1 MASYFN
7 LTLDTLAPQGLTIKL
22 NNGSQYTTSKAVQL
36 AINVTDESADGYQ
49 MKVWG
54 IDGIAKESDAVWETL
69 ANVKDITLPT
79 GDGLKTVY
87 VKVRDDVYNETAVT
101 STSITLDT
109 SVPAVTI
116 IGPDV
121 SRISK
126 TSPKDVATFS
136 FTSDVAFTEYKIKVV
151 PSKSSLHD
159 AGTLIGTANGS
170 TNMTAT
176 GTFKASTAISCKIY
190 GKFGFSAAVMPA
202 KNINSFHNGLIISL
216 LINNYN
222 LLR

>member
-36 AINVTDESADGYQ
+36 AINVTDESAVGYQ

-87 VKVRDDVYNETAVT
+87 VKVRDDVYNETTVA

-121 SRISK
+121 SKISK
-126 TSPKDVATFS
+126 TAPKNVATFS

-170 TNMTAT
+170 TNMSAT

-190 GKFGFSAAVMPA
+190 GKDLEIASSGDGEKIIKVFV
-202 KNINSFHNGLIISL
+202 KNTVGTWSVA
-216 LINNYN
+216 
-222 LLR
+222 

>member
-22 NNGSQYTTSKAVQL
+22 NNGSQYTTNKTVQL
-36 AINVTDESADGYQ
+36 AVNVTDESADGYQ

-69 ANVKDITLPT
+69 ANIKNVTLST

-87 VKVRDDVYNETAVT
+87 VKVRDDVYNETVAASAT
-101 STSITLDT
+101 ITLDT

-121 SRISK
+121 SKISK

-159 AGTLIGTANGS
+159 AGTLIGAANGS
-170 TNMTAT
+170 TNMSAT

-190 GKFGFSAAVMPA
+190 GKDLELASSGDGEKIIKVFV
-202 KNINSFHNGLIISL
+202 KNTVGTWSVA
-216 LINNYN
+216 
-222 LLR
+222 

>member
-22 NNGSQYTTSKAVQL
+22 NNGSQYTTNKTVQL
-36 AINVTDESADGYQ
+36 AVNVTDESADGYQ

-69 ANVKDITLPT
+69 ANIKNVTLST

-87 VKVRDDVYNETAVT
+87 VKVRDDVYNETVAASAT
-101 STSITLDT
+101 ITLDT

-121 SRISK
+121 SKISK

-136 FTSDVAFTEYKIKVV
+136 FTSNTAFTEQTIKVV
-151 PSKSSLHD
+151 PSNSSLHD
-159 AGTLIGTANGS
+159 AGVQIGTATGS
-170 TNMTAT
+170 TNMSAT
-176 GTFKASTAISCKIY
+176 GTFKASTAISCKVY
-190 GKFGFSAAVMPA
+190 GKDLEAASSGDGEKIIKVFV
-202 KNINSFHNGLIISL
+202 KNAHGTWSVAQ
-216 LINNYN
+216 
-222 LLR
+222 

>member
-22 NNGSQYTTSKAVQL
+22 NNGSQYTTNKTVQL
-36 AINVTDESADGYQ
+36 AVNVTDESADGYQ

-87 VKVRDDVYNETAVT
+87 VKVRDDVCNETAAASAT
-101 STSITLDT
+101 ITLDT

-126 TSPKDVATFS
+126 TAPKNVATFS
-136 FTSDVAFTEYKIKVV
+136 FTSDVSFTEYKIKVV

-170 TNMTAT
+170 TNMNAT
-176 GTFKASTAISCKIY
+176 GTFMASTAISCKVY
-190 GKFGFSAAVMPA
+190 GKDLEAASSGDGEKIIKVFV
-202 KNINSFHNGLIISL
+202 KNAHGTWSVA
-216 LINNYN
+216 
-222 LLR
+222 

>member
-22 NNGSQYTTSKAVQL
+22 NNGSQYTTNKTVQL
-36 AINVTDESADGYQ
+36 AVNVTDESADGYQ

-54 IDGIAKESDAVWETL
+54 INGVANESDATWETL
-69 ANVKDITLPT
+69 ANIKNVTLST

-87 VKVRDDVYNETAVT
+87 VKVRDDVYNETIAT
-101 STSITLDT
+101 TATITLDT

-121 SRISK
+121 SKISK

-136 FTSDVAFTEYKIKVV
+136 FTSDTAFTEYKIKVV
-151 PSKSSLHD
+151 PSNSSLHD
-159 AGTLIGTANGS
+159 AGVQIGTANGS
-170 TNMTAT
+170 TNMSAT

-190 GKFGFSAAVMPA
+190 GKDLEAASSGDGEKIIKVFV
-202 KNINSFHNGLIISL
+202 KNAHGTWSVA
-216 LINNYN
+216 
-222 LLR
+222 

>member
-7 LTLDTLAPQGLTIKL
+7 LTLDTLAPQGLSIKL

-69 ANVKDITLPT
+69 ANVKDITLST

-87 VKVRDDVYNETAVT
+87 VKVRDDVYNETAVA

-170 TNMTAT
+170 TNMSAT

-190 GKFGFSAAVMPA
+190 GKDLELASSGDGEKIIKVFV
-202 KNINSFHNGLIISL
+202 KNTVGTWSVA
-216 LINNYN
+216 
-222 LLR
+222 

>member
-136 FTSDVAFTEYKIKVV
+136 FTSEVAFTEYKIKVV

-170 TNMTAT
+170 TNMSAT

-190 GKFGFSAAVMPA
+190 GKDLELASSGDGEKIIKVFV
-202 KNINSFHNGLIISL
+202 KNTVGTWSVA
-216 LINNYN
+216 
-222 LLR
+222 

>member
-136 FTSDVAFTEYKIKVV
+136 FTSDVAFTEYKVKVV

-170 TNMTAT
+170 TNMSAT
-176 GTFKASTAISCKIY
+176 GTFNASTAISCKIY
-190 GKFGFSAAVMPA
+190 GKDLELASSGDGEKIIKVFV
-202 KNINSFHNGLIISL
+202 KNTVGTWSVA
-216 LINNYN
+216 
-222 LLR
+222 

>member
-7 LTLDTLAPQGLTIKL
+7 LVLDTLAPQELAVKL
-22 NNGSQYTTSKAVQL
+22 NNGSQYTTSK
-36 AINVTDESADGYQ
+36 NVTLSISVSDTSTSGYQ

-54 IDGIAKESDAVWETL
+54 VDGTSSEDSASWETF
-69 ANVKDITLPT
+69 AATKSIALPT

-87 VKVRDDVYNETAVT
+87 VKVRDDVCNETAAASAT
-101 STSITLDT
+101 ITLDT

-126 TSPKDVATFS
+126 TAPKNVATFS

-170 TNMTAT
+170 TNMSAT
-176 GTFKASTAISCKIY
+176 GTFKASTAISCKVY
-190 GKFGFSAAVMPA
+190 GKDLEAASSGDGEKIIKVFV
-202 KNINSFHNGLIISL
+202 KNAHGTWSVA
-216 LINNYN
+216 
-222 LLR
+222 

>member
-22 NNGSQYTTSKAVQL
+22 NNGSQYTTSKS
-36 AINVTDESADGYQ
+36 VTLSIALTDASTAGYQ

-54 IDGIAKESDAVWETL
+54 INGAELESDASWETF
-69 ANVKDITLPT
+69 ASTKSIALPT

-87 VKVRDDVYNETAVT
+87 VKVRDDVCNETAAASAT
-101 STSITLDT
+101 ITLDT

-126 TSPKDVATFS
+126 TAPKNVATFS

-176 GTFKASTAISCKIY
+176 GTFKASTAITCKIY
-190 GKFGFSAAVMPA
+190 GKDLEAASAGDGQKIIKVFV
-202 KNINSFHNGLIISL
+202 KNAHGTWSVA
-216 LINNYN
+216 
-222 LLR
+222 

>member
-7 LTLDTLAPQGLTIKL
+7 LVLDTLAPQGLSIKL
-22 NNGSQYTTSKAVQL
+22 NNGSQYTTSK
-36 AINVTDESADGYQ
+36 NVTLSISVSDTSTSGYQ

-54 IDGIAKESDAVWETL
+54 IDGASSEDNATWETF
-69 ANVKDITLPT
+69 AATKSIALPT

-87 VKVRDDVYNETAVT
+87 VKVRDDVCNETAAA
-101 STSITLDT
+101 SASITLDT

-126 TSPKDVATFS
+126 TAPKN
-136 FTSDVAFTEYKIKVV
+136 VAFTEYKIKVV

-159 AGTLIGTANGS
+159 AGTLIGTTNGS
-170 TNMTAT
+170 TNMSAT
-176 GTFKASTAISCKIY
+176 GTFKANTAISCKIY
-190 GKFGFSAAVMPA
+190 GKDLEAASSGDGEKIIKVFV
-202 KNINSFHNGLIISL
+202 KNAHGTWSVA
-216 LINNYN
+216 
-222 LLR
+222 

>member
-1 MASYFN
+1 
-7 LTLDTLAPQGLTIKL
+7 
-22 NNGSQYTTSKAVQL
+22 
-36 AINVTDESADGYQ
+36 

-54 IDGIAKESDAVWETL
+54 IDGASSEDSASWETFASTKSIAL
-69 ANVKDITLPT
+69 ST

-87 VKVRDDVYNETAVT
+87 VKVRDDVCNETAAISAT
-101 STSITLDT
+101 ITLDT

-126 TSPKDVATFS
+126 TAPKNVATFS

-159 AGTLIGTANGS
+159 AGTLIGTVNGS
-170 TNMTAT
+170 TNMNAT
-176 GTFKASTAISCKIY
+176 GSFKASTAISCKIY
-190 GKFGFSAAVMPA
+190 GKDLEIASSGDGEKIIKVFV
-202 KNINSFHNGLIISL
+202 KNAHGTWSVA
-216 LINNYN
+216 
-222 LLR
+222 

>member
-22 NNGSQYTTSKAVQL
+22 NNGSQYTTSKS
-36 AINVTDESADGYQ
+36 VTLSIALTDASTAGYQ

-54 IDGIAKESDAVWETL
+54 INGAELESDASWETF
-69 ANVKDITLPT
+69 ATSKSITLLNN
-79 GDGLKTVY
+79 DGLKTVY
-87 VKVRDDVYNETAVT
+87 VKVRDDVCNETAAASAT
-101 STSITLDT
+101 ITLDT

-126 TSPKDVATFS
+126 TAPKNVATFS

-170 TNMTAT
+170 TNMSAT
-176 GTFKASTAISCKIY
+176 GTFKASTAISCKVY
-190 GKFGFSAAVMPA
+190 GKDLEAASSGDGEKIIKVFV
-202 KNINSFHNGLIISL
+202 KNAHGTWSVA
-216 LINNYN
+216 
-222 LLR
+222 

>member
-159 AGTLIGTANGS
+159 AGTLIGTVNGS
-170 TNMTAT
+170 TNMSAT
-176 GTFKASTAISCKIY
+176 GTFKASTAISCKVY
-190 GKFGFSAAVMPA
+190 GKDLEAASSGDGEKIIKVFV
-202 KNINSFHNGLIISL
+202 KNAHGTWSVA
-216 LINNYN
+216 
-222 LLR
+222 

>member
-7 LTLDTLAPQGLTIKL
+7 LVLDTLAPQGLAVKL
-22 NNGSQYTTSKAVQL
+22 NNGSQYTTSK
-36 AINVTDESADGYQ
+36 NVSLSVSISDTSTSGYQ

-54 IDGIAKESDAVWETL
+54 IDGASSEDNATWETF
-69 ANVKDITLPT
+69 AATKSIALPT

-87 VKVRDDVYNETAVT
+87 VKVRDDVCNETAAASAT
-101 STSITLDT
+101 ITLDT

-126 TSPKDVATFS
+126 TAPKNVATFS
-136 FTSDVAFTEYKIKVV
+136 FTSDVDFVEYKIKVV
-151 PSKSSLHD
+151 PSQSSLND

-170 TNMTAT
+170 ANMKGT
-176 GTFKASTAISCKIY
+176 GTFKKNNAISCKIY
-190 GKFGFSAAVMPA
+190 GKDLEMASSGDGEKIIKVFV
-202 KNINSFHNGLIISL
+202 KNAHGTWSVA
-216 LINNYN
+216 
-222 LLR
+222 

>member
-7 LTLDTLAPQGLTIKL
+7 LVLDTLAPQGLAVKL
-22 NNGSQYTTSKAVQL
+22 NNGSQYTTSK
-36 AINVTDESADGYQ
+36 NVTLSISVSDTSTSGYQ

-54 IDGIAKESDAVWETL
+54 IDGASSEDNATWETF
-69 ANVKDITLPT
+69 ASTKSIALPT

-87 VKVRDDVYNETAVT
+87 VKVRDDVCNETAAASAT
-101 STSITLDT
+101 ITLDT

-126 TSPKDVATFS
+126 TAPKNVATFS

-170 TNMTAT
+170 TNMNAT
-176 GTFKASTAISCKIY
+176 GTFKASAAISCKIY
-190 GKFGFSAAVMPA
+190 GKDLETASSGDGEKIIKVFV
-202 KNINSFHNGLIISL
+202 KNTHGTWSVA
-216 LINNYN
+216 
-222 LLR
+222 

>member
-36 AINVTDESADGYQ
+36 AINVTDESAVGYQ

-69 ANVKDITLPT
+69 ANIKNVTLST

-87 VKVRDDVYNETAVT
+87 VKVRDDVYNETVAASAT
-101 STSITLDT
+101 ITLDT

-121 SRISK
+121 SKISK

-136 FTSDVAFTEYKIKVV
+136 FTSNTAFTEYKIKVV
-151 PSKSSLHD
+151 PSNSSLHD
-159 AGTLIGTANGS
+159 AGVQIGTANGS
-170 TNMTAT
+170 TNMSAT
-176 GTFKASTAISCKIY
+176 GTFKASTAISCKVY
-190 GKFGFSAAVMPA
+190 GKDLEAASSGDGEKIIKVFV
-202 KNINSFHNGLIISL
+202 KNAHGTWSVA
-216 LINNYN
+216 
-222 LLR
+222 

>member
-7 LTLDTLAPQGLTIKL
+7 LVLDTLAPQGLTVKL
-22 NNGSQYTTSKAVQL
+22 NNGSQYTTSK
-36 AINVTDESADGYQ
+36 NVTLSISVSDTSTSGYQ

-54 IDGIAKESDAVWETL
+54 IDGASSEDSASWETF
-69 ANVKDITLPT
+69 ASTKSIALPT

-87 VKVRDDVYNETAVT
+87 VKVRDDVCNETAAASAT
-101 STSITLDT
+101 ITLDT

-126 TSPKDVATFS
+126 TAPKNVATFS
-136 FTSDVAFTEYKIKVV
+136 FTCDVDFTEYKIKVV

-159 AGTLIGTANGS
+159 AGTLIGMDNGS
-170 TNMTAT
+170 ANLRGT
-176 GTFKASTAISCKIY
+176 GTFKKNTAISCKIL
-190 GKFGFSAAVMPA
+190 GKDLEVASSGDGEKIIKVFV
-202 KNINSFHNGLIISL
+202 KNVHGTWSVA
-216 LINNYN
+216 
-222 LLR
+222 

>member
-7 LTLDTLAPQGLTIKL
+7 LVLDTLAPQGLTVKL
-22 NNGSQYTTSKAVQL
+22 NNGSQYTTSK
-36 AINVTDESADGYQ
+36 NVTLSISVSDTATSGYQ

-54 IDGIAKESDAVWETL
+54 IDGASSEDSASWETF
-69 ANVKDITLPT
+69 APTKSITLPT

-87 VKVRDDVYNETAVT
+87 VKVRDDVFNETAAASAT
-101 STSITLDT
+101 ITLDT

-126 TSPKDVATFS
+126 TAPKNVATFS

-159 AGTLIGTANGS
+159 AGTLIGTVNGS
-170 TNMTAT
+170 TNMNAT
-176 GTFKASTAISCKIY
+176 GSFKASTAITCKIY
-190 GKFGFSAAVMPA
+190 GKDLEAASNGDGEKIIKVFV
-202 KNINSFHNGLIISL
+202 KNSVGTWSVA
-216 LINNYN
+216 
-222 LLR
+222 

>member
-159 AGTLIGTANGS
+159 AGTLIGAANMS
-170 TNMTAT
+170 AT

-190 GKFGFSAAVMPA
+190 GKDLELASSGDGEKIIKVFV
-202 KNINSFHNGLIISL
+202 KNTVGTWSVA
-216 LINNYN
+216 
-222 LLR
+222 

>member
-22 NNGSQYTTSKAVQL
+22 NNGSQYTTNKTVQL
-36 AINVTDESADGYQ
+36 AVNVTDESADGYQ

-87 VKVRDDVYNETAVT
+87 VKVRDDVCNETAAASAT
-101 STSITLDT
+101 ITLDT

-121 SRISK
+121 SKISK

-136 FTSDVAFTEYKIKVV
+136 FTSDTTFTEYKIKVV
-151 PSKSSLHD
+151 PSNSSLHD
-159 AGTLIGTANGS
+159 AGVQIGTANGS
-170 TNMTAT
+170 TNMSAT
-176 GTFKASTAISCKIY
+176 GTFKASTAISCKVY
-190 GKFGFSAAVMPA
+190 GKDLEAASSGDGEKIIKVFV
-202 KNINSFHNGLIISL
+202 KNAHGTWSVA
-216 LINNYN
+216 
-222 LLR
+222 

>member
-7 LTLDTLAPQGLTIKL
+7 LVLDTLAPQGLTVKL
-22 NNGSQYTTSKAVQL
+22 NNGSQYTTSK
-36 AINVTDESADGYQ
+36 NVTLSISVSDTSTSGYQ

-54 IDGIAKESDAVWETL
+54 IDGASSEDSASWETF
-69 ANVKDITLPT
+69 APTKSIALPT

-87 VKVRDDVYNETAVT
+87 VKVRDDVFNETAAASAT
-101 STSITLDT
+101 ITLDT

-121 SRISK
+121 ARISK
-126 TSPKDVATFS
+126 TAPKNVATFS

-190 GKFGFSAAVMPA
+190 GKDLEAASSGDGEKIIKVFV
-202 KNINSFHNGLIISL
+202 KNAHGTWSVA
-216 LINNYN
+216 
-222 LLR
+222 

>member
-109 SVPAVTI
+109 SAPAVTI

-159 AGTLIGTANGS
+159 AGTLIGAANGS
-170 TNMTAT
+170 TNMSAT

-190 GKFGFSAAVMPA
+190 GKDLELASSGDGEKIIKVFV
-202 KNINSFHNGLIISL
+202 KNTVGTWSVA
-216 LINNYN
+216 
-222 LLR
+222 

>member
-22 NNGSQYTTSKAVQL
+22 NNGSQYTTSKS
-36 AINVTDESADGYQ
+36 VTLSIVLTDASTVGYQ

-54 IDGIAKESDAVWETL
+54 VNGAETEADASWETY
-69 ANVKDITLPT
+69 ASSKNITLLNN
-79 GDGLKTVY
+79 DGLKTVY
-87 VKVRDDVYNETAVT
+87 VKVRDDVCNETAAASAT
-101 STSITLDT
+101 ITLDT

-126 TSPKDVATFS
+126 TAPKNVATFS

-159 AGTLIGTANGS
+159 AGTLIGSANGS
-170 TNMTAT
+170 TNMSAT
-176 GTFKASTAISCKIY
+176 GTFKASTAITCKIY
-190 GKFGFSAAVMPA
+190 GKDLEAASAGDGEKIIKVFV
-202 KNINSFHNGLIISL
+202 KNAHGTWSVA
-216 LINNYN
+216 
-222 LLR
+222 

>member
-22 NNGSQYTTSKAVQL
+22 NNGSQYTTNKTVQL
-36 AINVTDESADGYQ
+36 AVNVTDESADGYQ

-54 IDGIAKESDAVWETL
+54 INGIAKESDAVWETL
-69 ANVKDITLPT
+69 ANIKNVTLST

-87 VKVRDDVYNETAVT
+87 VKVRDDVYNETVAASAT
-101 STSITLDT
+101 ITLDT

-121 SRISK
+121 SKISK

-136 FTSDVAFTEYKIKVV
+136 FTSNTAFTEYKIKVV
-151 PSKSSLHD
+151 PSNSSLHD
-159 AGTLIGTANGS
+159 AGVQIGTANGS
-170 TNMTAT
+170 TNMSAT
-176 GTFKASTAISCKIY
+176 GTFKASTAISCKVY
-190 GKFGFSAAVMPA
+190 GKDLEAASSGDGEKIIKVFV
-202 KNINSFHNGLIISL
+202 KNAHGTWSVA
-216 LINNYN
+216 
-222 LLR
+222 

>member
-170 TNMTAT
+170 TSMSAT

-190 GKFGFSAAVMPA
+190 GKDLEAASSGDGEKIIKVFV
-202 KNINSFHNGLIISL
+202 KNTVGTWSVA
-216 LINNYN
+216 
-222 LLR
+222 

>member
-159 AGTLIGTANGS
+159 AGTLIGVANGS
-170 TNMTAT
+170 TNMSAT

-190 GKFGFSAAVMPA
+190 GKDLELASSGDGEKIIKVFV
-202 KNINSFHNGLIISL
+202 KNTVGTWSVA
-216 LINNYN
+216 
-222 LLR
+222 

>member
-22 NNGSQYTTSKAVQL
+22 NNESQYTTNKTVQL
-36 AINVTDESADGYQ
+36 AVNVTDESADGYQ

-54 IDGIAKESDAVWETL
+54 INGVANESDATWETL
-69 ANVKDITLPT
+69 ANIKNVTLST

-87 VKVRDDVYNETAVT
+87 VKVRDDVYNETAAASAT
-101 STSITLDT
+101 ITLDT

-121 SRISK
+121 SKISK

-136 FTSDVAFTEYKIKVV
+136 FTSNTAFTEYKIKVV
-151 PSKSSLHD
+151 PSNSSLHD
-159 AGTLIGTANGS
+159 AGVQIGTANGS
-170 TNMTAT
+170 TNMSAT
-176 GTFKASTAISCKIY
+176 GTFKASTAISCKVY
-190 GKFGFSAAVMPA
+190 GKDLEAASSGDGEKIIKVFV
-202 KNINSFHNGLIISL
+202 KNAHGTWSVA
-216 LINNYN
+216 
-222 LLR
+222 

>member
-36 AINVTDESADGYQ
+36 AINVTDESTDGYQ

-159 AGTLIGTANGS
+159 AGTLIGIANGS
-170 TNMTAT
+170 TNMSAT

-190 GKFGFSAAVMPA
+190 GKDLELASSGDGEKIIKVFV
-202 KNINSFHNGLIISL
+202 KNTVGTWSVA
-216 LINNYN
+216 
-222 LLR
+222 

>member
-22 NNGSQYTTSKAVQL
+22 NNGAQYTTNKTVQL
-36 AINVTDESADGYQ
+36 AVNVTDESAEGYQ

-54 IDGIAKESDAVWETL
+54 INGVANESDATWETL
-69 ANVKDITLPT
+69 ANIKNVTLST

-87 VKVRDDVYNETAVT
+87 VKVRDDVYNETVAASAT
-101 STSITLDT
+101 ITLDT

-121 SRISK
+121 SKISK

-136 FTSDVAFTEYKIKVV
+136 FTSNTAFTEYKIKVV
-151 PSKSSLHD
+151 PSNSSLHD
-159 AGTLIGTANGS
+159 AGVQIGTANGS
-170 TNMTAT
+170 TNMSAT
-176 GTFKASTAISCKIY
+176 GTFKASTAISCKVY
-190 GKFGFSAAVMPA
+190 GKDLEAASSGDGEKIIKVFV
-202 KNINSFHNGLIISL
+202 KNAHGTWSVA
-216 LINNYN
+216 
-222 LLR
+222 

>member
-22 NNGSQYTTSKAVQL
+22 NNGSQYTTNKTVQL
-36 AINVTDESADGYQ
+36 AVNVTDESAEGYQ

-69 ANVKDITLPT
+69 ANIKNVTLST

-87 VKVRDDVYNETAVT
+87 VKVRDDVYNETVAASAT
-101 STSITLDT
+101 ITLDT

-121 SRISK
+121 SKISK

-136 FTSDVAFTEYKIKVV
+136 FTSNTAFTEYKIKVV
-151 PSKSSLHD
+151 PSNSSLHD
-159 AGTLIGTANGS
+159 AGVQIGTTNGS
-170 TNMTAT
+170 TNMSAT
-176 GTFKASTAISCKIY
+176 GTFKASTAISCKVY
-190 GKFGFSAAVMPA
+190 GKDLEAASSGDGEKIIKVFV
-202 KNINSFHNGLIISL
+202 KNAHGTWSVA
-216 LINNYN
+216 
-222 LLR
+222 

>member
-22 NNGSQYTTSKAVQL
+22 NNGSQYTTSKS
-36 AINVTDESADGYQ
+36 VTLGIVLTDASTVGYQ

-54 IDGIAKESDAVWETL
+54 VNGAETEADATWETY
-69 ANVKDITLPT
+69 ASSKNITLLNN
-79 GDGLKTVY
+79 DGLKTVY
-87 VKVRDDVYNETAVT
+87 VKVRDDVCNETAAVSAT
-101 STSITLDT
+101 ITLDT

-126 TSPKDVATFS
+126 TAPKNVATFS

-159 AGTLIGTANGS
+159 AGTLIGADNGS
-170 TNMTAT
+170 TNMKGT
-176 GTFKASTAISCKIY
+176 GTFKKNTAISCKIF
-190 GKFGFSAAVMPA
+190 GKDLETASSGDGEKIIKVFV
-202 KNINSFHNGLIISL
+202 KNAHGTWSVA
-216 LINNYN
+216 
-222 LLR
+222 

>member
-7 LTLDTLAPQGLTIKL
+7 LVLDTLAPQGLTVKL
-22 NNGSQYTTSKAVQL
+22 NNGSQYTTSK
-36 AINVTDESADGYQ
+36 NVTLSISVSDTSTSGYQ

-54 IDGIAKESDAVWETL
+54 IDGASSEDSASWETF
-69 ANVKDITLPT
+69 AATKSIALPT

-87 VKVRDDVYNETAVT
+87 VKVRDDVYNETAAASAT
-101 STSITLDT
+101 ITLDT

-126 TSPKDVATFS
+126 TAPKNVATFS

-170 TNMTAT
+170 TNMNAT

-190 GKFGFSAAVMPA
+190 GKDLEMASSGDGEKIIKVFV
-202 KNINSFHNGLIISL
+202 KNTVGTWSVA
-216 LINNYN
+216 
-222 LLR
+222 